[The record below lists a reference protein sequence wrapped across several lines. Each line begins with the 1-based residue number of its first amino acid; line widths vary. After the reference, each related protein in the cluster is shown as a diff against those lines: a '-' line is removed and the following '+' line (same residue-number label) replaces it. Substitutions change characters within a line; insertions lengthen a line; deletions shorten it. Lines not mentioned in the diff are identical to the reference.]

1 MKKRW
6 MILLCAAISLLTIAS
21 SMAWAADIV
30 GKWELV
36 RVENAQGKVK
46 PHPPKPKMGGAEFFK
61 DKTVLF
67 SDGLKGEWSVSE
79 GGGFTIILMEFLE
92 MSGAIQGGLLK
103 LSTMVDP
110 NEILVLKKK

>member
-1 MKKRW
+1 
-6 MILLCAAISLLTIAS
+6 
-21 SMAWAADIV
+21 MAWAADFV

-36 RVENAQGKVK
+36 RVEDAQGKVK

-92 MSGAIQGGLLK
+92 MSGAIQGDLLK